1 MMASIKGIVID
12 VKDRYVYLATRD
24 GQFVKRIY
32 NGPPPLI
39 GTEIEI
45 KEDRKVIPWKIM
57 ATAAAVLVMAFSS
70 LIYLYKIPTAYM
82 AIDINPGIQLG
93 VSPIKNI
100 VKAEAL
106 NEDGQILLNHTHLIG
121 LKVEKGLEEIIVKA
135 IDTGYIN
142 ETKTN
147 VIQITV
153 VKTGLATID
162 PREVEKPVVKELEE
176 RNLDGYVKVRKA
188 EKTDLAEAE
197 KQNIQLNAYMIKKEL
212 DEEIKQKVK
221 DKPEFWKKPVKEI
234 LKELDPDEIFEEKDY
249 HGKKHG
255 KEDLLPEKS
264 VPYDREKEEK
274 ENNKKANKNP
284 SAPEKR
290 NDTNEDKK
298 GIPPEKPGPNDKG
311 NGNGKDSTNKDLNEP
326 QVPKIDQPE
335 KIPFSPGYNE
345 IKGPKKDGENSSKKN
360 TNNKE
365 DNDDRGNEDH
375 DDTGDNK
382 NIHDVDRELEE
393 KQKEIEDKIN
403 KRRGE
408 IIQQIDEIKNRID
421 NLKKNPKD
429 RKRS

>member
-135 IDTGYIN
+135 IDTGFIN

-264 VPYDREKEEK
+264 VPDDREKEKK
-274 ENNKKANKNP
+274 ENDKKANKNP
-284 SAPEKR
+284 SEPEKH

-311 NGNGKDSTNKDLNEP
+311 ND
-326 QVPKIDQPE
+326 
-335 KIPFSPGYNE
+335 NE

>member
-39 GTEIEI
+39 GTEVEI

-264 VPYDREKEEK
+264 VPDDREKEKK
-274 ENNKKANKNP
+274 ENDKKANKNP
-284 SAPEKR
+284 SEPEKH

-311 NGNGKDSTNKDLNEP
+311 ND
-326 QVPKIDQPE
+326 
-335 KIPFSPGYNE
+335 NE

>member
-1 MMASIKGIVID
+1 MASIKGIVID

-45 KEDRKVIPWKIM
+45 KEDIKVIPWKIM

-212 DEEIKQKVK
+212 DEEIKQKIK

-234 LKELDPDEIFEEKDY
+234 LKELDPDEIFEENDY
-249 HGKKHG
+249 HGKKHR

-311 NGNGKDSTNKDLNEP
+311 ND
-326 QVPKIDQPE
+326 
-335 KIPFSPGYNE
+335 NE
-345 IKGPKKDGENSSKKN
+345 IKGPKKDGENSSKNN

-375 DDTGDNK
+375 DDTSDNK
-382 NIHDVDRELEE
+382 NIQDVDRELEE
-393 KQKEIEDKIN
+393 KKKEIEDKVN

-421 NLKKNPKD
+421 NLRKNPKGP
-429 RKRS
+429 KANEKN